1 MRTSSKKTKRPLT
14 ARLSKNFGS
23 LKDKFEKRLSQDM
36 SKIKKEIKAL
46 ESLDLKSKFKLNP
59 KASKGSLILCGEK
72 VKNVPKLI
80 DLTVRKMEEAYNELL
95 PEIKKLAKAY
105 NDTLENT
112 EKILKAE
119 GATKEQI
126 EEAVYNPRSSIGEA
140 GRSLTMYQPGTRAMV
155 KSDLTSEYKK
165 NKEESDKTFLAYIK
179 DPDTVEDLKNVD
191 TYPKDA
197 CKEALKYILQ
207 IRDNFEGI
215 KSSTISR
222 HEEAIEELKEKAQA
236 LTSRVEKQQ
245 NPQVTKESNE
255 QNKKIEDL
263 NEKIKKEHQRLS
275 NDIKKNLKNPLRS
288 TLNKKPV
295 ANKSSKT
302 LKIGTKIIKDCDE
315 LEEVTK
321 KRLNFTINKLNE
333 KVSTLSDT
341 LTNYYDTV
349 IDTIETGNRLGIY
362 DTKETERQKKE
373 FGKRWQEEVAGCLNE
388 DLDKLS
394 NVKKTFNK
402 LWKMNKKKEKENQE
416 IFEKLIDEPSFLKS
430 AYTKGAKKNNSAVLY
445 SVKLLHWLPQIFEK
459 FGDKLENIDKV
470 AFEFYKYS

>member
-14 ARLSKNFGS
+14 ARLSKSFGS

-46 ESLDLKSKFKLNP
+46 ESLDLKSKFELNP

-80 DLTVRKMEEAYNELL
+80 DLTVRKMEEAYNMFEKQAEELS
-95 PEIKKLAKAY
+95 KQFDDLAKKFEDTSKQVGGLEKKEIDEL
-105 NDTLENT
+105 NDQRRELGM
-112 EKILKAE
+112 ILE
-119 GATKEQI
+119 GAFGSGS
-126 EEAVYNPRSSIGEA
+126 RSS
-140 GRSLTMYQPGTRAMV
+140 V
-155 KSDLTSEYKK
+155 KNTLNRDYKK
-165 NKEESDKTFLAYIK
+165 SKKEENETFKY
-179 DPDTVEDLKNVD
+179 
-191 TYPKDA
+191 Y
-197 CKEALKYILQ
+197 LKYPDEVKFQ
-207 IRDNFEGI
+207 TPAT
-215 KSSTISR
+215 SSCQYAFNLLFDIPNQSER
-222 HEEAIEELKEKAQA
+222 IQGELASKYKKAIEELNGKITETENKIKEKKEEQ
-236 LTSRVEKQQ
+236 L
-245 NPQVTKESNE
+245 NKESNE

-263 NEKIKKEHQRLS
+263 NEKVKKEYEKLFD
-275 NDIKKNLKNPLRS
+275 DIKKNLKNPLRS

-349 IDTIETGNRLGIY
+349 IDTIEKGNRLGIY
-362 DTKETERQKKE
+362 DAKESERQKKE

-416 IFEKLIDEPSFLKS
+416 TFEKLIDEPSFLKS

-459 FGDKLENIDKV
+459 FGDKLENIGKV